1 MSESE
6 KLQPTSSDNI
16 TENVNIML
24 DEKDKNENIE
34 NKPESENEDKK
45 ESLDDNHENKELSQN
60 PLSNEIGMKEK
71 EEKEEKYSE
80 NANINADLNIEPI
93 GSKESSNKQYMVNVQ
108 KEKKDDRNEEI
119 ESKEKTDENSDINQ
133 NLENKEKEKAKEKSK
148 EDKKDV
154 IEDKIGDISFIK
166 QNEGDEKNFLGNSFL
181 DDDILKLTSQIK
193 DITKNATKKK
203 KKMNCSNQNL
213 KKIKDLK

>member
-1 MSESE
+1 M
-6 KLQPTSSDNI
+6 K
-16 TENVNIML
+16 NVNIML
-24 DEKDKNENIE
+24 DVKDKNENIE
-34 NKPESENEDKK
+34 NKLESENEDKK

-60 PLSNEIGMKEK
+60 PLPNEIGMK
-71 EEKEEKYSE
+71 EKEEKYSE

-93 GSKESSNKQYMVNVQ
+93 GSKESSNKQFMVNVQ

-119 ESKEKTDENSDINQ
+119 ESKEKIDENSDINQ
-133 NLENKEKEKAKEKSK
+133 NLENKEKAKEKSK
-148 EDKKDV
+148 EDKKDI

-193 DITKNATKKK
+193 DITKNAAKKK
-203 KKMNCSNQNL
+203 E
-213 KKIKDLK
+213 KDELLTFYTFEGL